1 MTQEMTVLLL
11 QQNIHCKRLGSG
23 DKCPVQSTIS
33 AAVQCCVRARPS
45 ASDVL
50 NIEAKGLNSHHCPR
64 SSWYSMNENGGLCRE
79 PSGEAAKAVPMCGQT
94 RGQTLVRQVLDYSSY
109 ACT

>member
-11 QQNIHCKRLGSG
+11 QQNIHCKKLGSDDNV

-33 AAVQCCVRARPS
+33 AAVQCYVHARPS

-50 NIEAKGLNSHHCPR
+50 NIEAKGLNSHHCPC
-64 SSWYSMNENGGLCRE
+64 SSWYSMNENGGANR
-79 PSGEAAKAVPMCGQT
+79 
-94 RGQTLVRQVLDYSSY
+94 R
-109 ACT
+109 